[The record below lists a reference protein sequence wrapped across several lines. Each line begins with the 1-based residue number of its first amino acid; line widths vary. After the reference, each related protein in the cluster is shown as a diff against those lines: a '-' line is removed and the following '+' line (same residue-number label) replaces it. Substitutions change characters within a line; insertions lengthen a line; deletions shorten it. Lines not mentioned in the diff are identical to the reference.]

1 MLSLI
6 PVAVAFC
13 AFLSSIK
20 FMCTVLLP
28 FYGTM
33 PPRDPSSLRT
43 FIVADALSI
52 ENLAHCGLTLFLSTL
67 WWLTGVEFF
76 GFFLLVTS
84 TMLTAAAIGELYVVV
99 AMTFHHTT
107 NRYSSEAFGPIVLSS
122 IFFIACFCV
131 LVATCTS
138 KIGGRKRLSLFNIP
152 TAQINRSGLRTIFHV
167 GLLLDV
173 LCSACI
179 FLVEAFGKNHQVIFS
194 TFLPSFTKSFTVSMH
209 HAAICTAGFVALRNL
224 DNFLEVHIMVSIIFS
239 PFLLVRGITSL
250 SSIDQAL
257 SLTHGM
263 FKLCIIGVGI
273 CLRVKQPRHI
283 TSNIKFDLDSFSN
296 VKPTLFSIA
305 CSRRSLPKS
314 TRVLSIITSV
324 GVILFNICVPLE
336 AICLTLN
343 EQQRVGPIFN
353 RLTLHMINTSI
364 NFAIHGA
371 IAVPFLLAV
380 FQNVWFYTKFR
391 MIFALGGMLGCVM
404 SLFETFR
411 FGWIENK
418 VSTDVVSQIV
428 LGCIFFRGVGMAM
441 TGLGMALID
450 GPMLQESMNIVRG
463 CVEQEYES
471 VQRVELCIAEA
482 PLCMA
487 EETKILESQQ
497 RQSQQQ
503 PHAEQDQKQEQEE
516 QEAEEEQEE
525 NKDYRSSD
533 NIVVVGIESDGK
545 KEATRWLSAG
555 NFSLIIY
562 AISFGIL
569 LITMQIKGSQIRQT
583 SVDTASLITG
593 ELLGFD
599 VAWHILFFGNLLSWH
614 GIMSRN
620 LLTLGIST
628 GIVASTSVSCGVAG
642 WMLTGSEE
650 MASVRGCL
658 WLCCAASMYLEVN
671 NVIVLKR
678 MFD

>member
-1 MLSLI
+1 MRANRDESVGKALLRRLFGYRVYFASSTFISNGYHFKKSDIKNIPAHQTPHHSGIKKSSDVMTTTNTELKIIWVCNACNSNCPSHLEKCELCGNRRPMLSLI

-239 PFLLVRGITSL
+239 PFL
-250 SSIDQAL
+250 A
-257 SLTHGM
+257 M
-263 FKLCIIGVGI
+263 C
-273 CLRVKQPRHI
+273 
-283 TSNIKFDLDSFSN
+283 
-296 VKPTLFSIA
+296 
-305 CSRRSLPKS
+305 
-314 TRVLSIITSV
+314 
-324 GVILFNICVPLE
+324 
-336 AICLTLN
+336 
-343 EQQRVGPIFN
+343 FN
-353 RLTLHMINTSI
+353 RLGDRLSSTS
-364 NFAIHGA
+364 
-371 IAVPFLLAV
+371 
-380 FQNVWFYTKFR
+380 K
-391 MIFALGGMLGCVM
+391 FALC
-404 SLFETFR
+404 
-411 FGWIENK
+411 
-418 VSTDVVSQIV
+418 
-428 LGCIFFRGVGMAM
+428 
-441 TGLGMALID
+441 LI
-450 GPMLQESMNIVRG
+450 
-463 CVEQEYES
+463 
-471 VQRVELCIAEA
+471 
-482 PLCMA
+482 
-487 EETKILESQQ
+487 
-497 RQSQQQ
+497 
-503 PHAEQDQKQEQEE
+503 
-516 QEAEEEQEE
+516 
-525 NKDYRSSD
+525 
-533 NIVVVGIESDGK
+533 
-545 KEATRWLSAG
+545 
-555 NFSLIIY
+555 
-562 AISFGIL
+562 
-569 LITMQIKGSQIRQT
+569 
-583 SVDTASLITG
+583 
-593 ELLGFD
+593 
-599 VAWHILFFGNLLSWH
+599 
-614 GIMSRN
+614 
-620 LLTLGIST
+620 
-628 GIVASTSVSCGVAG
+628 
-642 WMLTGSEE
+642 
-650 MASVRGCL
+650 
-658 WLCCAASMYLEVN
+658 
-671 NVIVLKR
+671 
-678 MFD
+678 